1 MPWKMDCIEVIYAL
15 PNLGQPPFELLMATT
30 KDAEPIISPLILIYI
45 LQVMVL

>member
-1 MPWKMDCIEVIYAL
+1 MPWKMDCIEEINAL
-15 PNLGQPPFELLMATT
+15 PNLGQRLFELLMATT